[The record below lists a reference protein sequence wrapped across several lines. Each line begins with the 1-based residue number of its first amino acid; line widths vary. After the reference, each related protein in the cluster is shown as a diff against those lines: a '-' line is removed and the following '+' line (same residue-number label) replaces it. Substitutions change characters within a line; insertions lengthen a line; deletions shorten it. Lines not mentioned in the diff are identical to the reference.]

1 MRFCTNNFVTPLS
14 CWNYRNSFCHKN
26 KFYFQPNEVKPNMI
40 IALMKR
46 DRSEFPRLSLFF
58 MSLSIKIKSFII
70 MLTTFVFRFH
80 WYCLMYNL
88 LCEPQKLFCAIN
100 HPHSCRLNSTYHILS
115 WVIKITLCSERIVTW
130 TQRCTGLRLYIV
142 YSISTHSSVPASF
155 RFIHHRTDYCV
166 QYKSRQVNFHTNN
179 NLVQYC
185 PSWS

>member
-1 MRFCTNNFVTPLS
+1 MCFCTNNFVTVLS

-26 KFYFQPNEVKPNMI
+26 KFYFQPNMI

-46 DRSEFPRLSLFF
+46 DRSEFLRLSLFF
-58 MSLSIKIKSFII
+58 ISLSIKIKSFII
-70 MLTTFVFRFH
+70 MLTTFVFHFH
-80 WYCLMYNL
+80 WYCLMYKL

-115 WVIKITLCSERIVTW
+115 LVIKITLCPERIVTW
-130 TQRCTGLRLYIV
+130 TQRCTGIRLYIV
-142 YSISTHSSVPASF
+142 STHSSVPASF

-179 NLVQYC
+179 NLVQY
-185 PSWS
+185 WS